1 MAIFASIH
9 FAEGFDNMGFLADRP
24 SGRRHHVFYSGLSGL
39 DLSVDNSF
47 QDIFLGEDADWNIV
61 IRNDDSPDVL
71 CDHHFHHL
79 ENRRRDRRF
88 RKIGGHDLADF
99 IGKHKVPPEG
109 PSTVHRHSERNF
121 AVRGRQLYY
130 STNSATS
137 YNNKPQSGG
146 GAKRLRPGAP
156 AC

>member
-1 MAIFASIH
+1 MAVFASIH
-9 FAEGFDNMGFLADRP
+9 FAESVDNMGFLADRP
-24 SGRRHHVFYSGLSGL
+24 SGRRHDVFYSGLSGL

-79 ENRRRDRRF
+79 ENRRRNRRF
-88 RKIGGHDLADF
+88 RKISRHDLADF

-109 PSTVHRHSERNF
+109 PSTFRKELCSSGPTTLLYH
-121 AVRGRQLYY
+121 QLGY
-130 STNSATS
+130 
-137 YNNKPQSGG
+137 PLQQ
-146 GAKRLRPGAP
+146 
-156 AC
+156 